1 MTLSPRE
8 KAVVLIGVIIALLLS
23 AKLMVF
29 PFLLKVGSI
38 EESLEAKTELLRRY
52 RSAAGEIASM
62 ETRKTV
68 LTEEIETM
76 EGHLFNASTPSLASA
91 ELQSKLEKM
100 VKRRRAKV
108 KSVRTLKAEEMTPY
122 NKIGVEITF
131 YSDIRSLLDLLYD
144 VEGDSK
150 GLSIAQMNLHYQES
164 ADQRRLRTTL
174 KVESG
179 SKSDDR

>member
-1 MTLSPRE
+1 MTLSRRE
-8 KAVVLIGVIIALLLS
+8 KVVVLIGVIIVLLLS
-23 AKLMVF
+23 AKLLVF
-29 PFLLKVGSI
+29 PFFNKVGFV
-38 EESLEAKTELLRRY
+38 EESLEAKTGLLRRY
-52 RSAAGEIASM
+52 QLAAGEIESM
-62 ETRKTV
+62 ESRKAV

-76 EGHLFNASTPSLASA
+76 EGHLFNASTASLASA

-108 KSVRTLKAEEMTPY
+108 KSVRTLKAEEMAPY
-122 NKIGVEITF
+122 TRIGVEITF

-164 ADQRRLRTTL
+164 SDQQRLRTTL
-174 KVESG
+174 KVESA
-179 SKSDDR
+179 SKSGDR